1 MCFDVNSKSLAKRY
15 DINAKIKSNKHVCLS
30 FYEIIVESSKIASC
44 AVPGQFCMVSV
55 PNAYL
60 RRPLSIYKTTKTT
73 VSFLYKIVGKGT
85 EIMASLRAGDSVKV
99 LGPLGTGYPLNDKTI
114 IGDPVLVA
122 GGTGIASVHF
132 LASKLKNKGV
142 LFYGART
149 KKELLCLS
157 EFKKLGWKVFVATED
172 GSQGFKGFVTDLM
185 KEKIK
190 KDNIVYTCGP
200 TPMMKKVIETVKDLK
215 LKGYASLEEKMACG
229 IGNCQGCA
237 VKIGGEYKMVCK
249 DGPVFSMDLL

>member
-1 MCFDVNSKSLAKRY
+1 MSKRKNNLTAKRW
-15 DINAKIKSNKHVCLS
+15 DNQLKIKSNKHICLS
-30 FYEIIVESSKIASC
+30 FYELIIEAKNMASV
-44 AVPGQFCMVSV
+44 AIPGQFCMVSV

-85 EIMASLRAGDSVKV
+85 EVLSTLRTGETVKV
-99 LGPLGTGYPLNDKTI
+99 LGPLGTGYPTNEKSAFGEPI
-114 IGDPVLVA
+114 LVA

-132 LASKLKNKGV
+132 LASKLKKKGI
-142 LFYGART
+142 LFYGAKT

-157 EFKKLGWKVFVATED
+157 EFKKIGWKVFVATED
-172 GSQGFKGFVTDLM
+172 GSKGFKGFVTDLL

-200 TPMMKKVIETVKDLK
+200 TPMMKKVISMVKELN

-237 VKIGGEYKMVCK
+237 VKVGDEYKMVCK
-249 DGPVFSMDLL
+249 DGPVFPIELL

>member
-1 MCFDVNSKSLAKRY
+1 MCFDVKSKSLAKRY
-15 DINAKIKSNKHVCLS
+15 DISAKIKSNKHVCLS
-30 FYEIIVESSKIASC
+30 FYEIIVEAPEMAHSSQ
-44 AVPGQFCMVSV
+44 PGQFCMVSV
-55 PNAYL
+55 PNSYL
-60 RRPLSIYKTTKTT
+60 RRPLSIYKSGKNTL
-73 VSFLYKIVGKGT
+73 SFLYKIVGKGT
-85 EIMASLRAGDSVKV
+85 EVLAALKPGDQIKV
-99 LGPLGTGYPLNDKTI
+99 LGPLGMPYPYKNI
-114 IGDPVLVA
+114 NAIPVLVA

-132 LASKLKNKGV
+132 LASKLKSKGV

-237 VKIGGEYKMVCK
+237 VKIGDEYKMVCK

>member
-15 DINAKIKSNKHVCLS
+15 DISARIKSNKHVCLS
-30 FYEIIVESSKIASC
+30 FYEIIVEAPEMARSAQ
-44 AVPGQFCMVSV
+44 PGQFCMVSV
-55 PNAYL
+55 PNSYL
-60 RRPLSIYKTTKTT
+60 RRPLSIYKSGKNTL
-73 VSFLYKIVGKGT
+73 SFLYKIVGKGT
-85 EIMASLRAGDSVKV
+85 EVLASLRPGDYIKV
-99 LGPLGTGYPLNDKTI
+99 LGPLGASYPYKD
-114 IGDPVLVA
+114 IGAIPVLVA

-142 LFYGART
+142 LFYGAKT

-157 EFKKLGWKVFVATED
+157 EFRKLGWKVFVATED

-200 TPMMKKVIETVKDLK
+200 TPMMKKVIETVKDFK

-237 VKIGGEYKMVCK
+237 VKIGDEYKMVCK

>member
-1 MCFDVNSKSLAKRY
+1 MSSKINKRW
-15 DINAKIKSNKHVCLS
+15 DNQVRIKSNKHICLS
-30 FYEIIVESSKIASC
+30 FYELVVEAKNIASV
-44 AVPGQFCMVSV
+44 AMPGQFCMVSV

-60 RRPLSIYKTTKTT
+60 RRPLSIYSTTKTT

-85 EIMASLRAGDSVKV
+85 EVLSTLRSGETVKV
-99 LGPLGTGYPLNDKTI
+99 LGPLGTSYPINEKSAVGEPI
-114 IGDPVLVA
+114 LVA

-132 LASKLKNKGV
+132 LALKLKKKGI
-142 LFYGART
+142 LFYGAGT

-157 EFKKLGWKVFVATED
+157 EFKKLGWKVSVATED
-172 GSQGFKGFVTDLM
+172 GSKGFKGFVTDLL

-200 TPMMKKVIETVKDLK
+200 TPMMKKVISIAKELN
-215 LKGYASLEEKMACG
+215 LSGYASLEEKMACG

-237 VKIGGEYKMVCK
+237 VKVGDEYKMVCK
-249 DGPVFSMDLL
+249 DGPVFPIELL

>member
-99 LGPLGTGYPLNDKTI
+99 LGPLGTGYPLNDKTL

-132 LASKLKNKGV
+132 LALKLKKKGV
-142 LFYGART
+142 LFYGAKT

-157 EFKKLGWKVFVATED
+157 EFKKIGWKIFTATED
-172 GSQGFKGFVTDLM
+172 GSKGFKGFVTDLL

-190 KDNIVYTCGP
+190 KDNIVFTCGP
-200 TPMMKKVIETVKDLK
+200 DPMMKKVILIAKELNLT
-215 LKGYASLEEKMACG
+215 GYASLEEKMACG

>member
-15 DINAKIKSNKHVCLS
+15 DISAKIKSNKHVCLS
-30 FYEIIVESSKIASC
+30 FYEIIVEAPEMAHSAQ
-44 AVPGQFCMVSV
+44 PGQFCMVSV
-55 PNAYL
+55 PNSYL
-60 RRPLSIYKTTKTT
+60 RRPLSIYKSGKNTL
-73 VSFLYKIVGKGT
+73 SFLYKIVGKGT
-85 EIMASLRAGDSVKV
+85 EVLAALKPGDQIKV
-99 LGPLGTGYPLNDKTI
+99 LGPLGMAYPYKN
-114 IGDPVLVA
+114 IGAVPVLVA

-172 GSQGFKGFVTDLM
+172 GTQGFKGFVTDLM

-200 TPMMKKVIETVKDLK
+200 TPMMKKVIETVKALK

-237 VKIGGEYKMVCK
+237 VKIGDEYKMVCK

>member
-15 DINAKIKSNKHVCLS
+15 DISAKIKSNKHVCLS
-30 FYEIIVESSKIASC
+30 FYEIIVEAPEMAHSAQ
-44 AVPGQFCMVSV
+44 PGQFCMVSV
-55 PNAYL
+55 PNSYL
-60 RRPLSIYKTTKTT
+60 RRPLSIYKSGKNTL
-73 VSFLYKIVGKGT
+73 SFLYKIVGKGT
-85 EIMASLRAGDSVKV
+85 EVLAALKPGDQIKV
-99 LGPLGTGYPLNDKTI
+99 LGPLGMAYPYKN
-114 IGDPVLVA
+114 IGAVPVLVA

-172 GSQGFKGFVTDLM
+172 GTQGFKGFVTDLM

-200 TPMMKKVIETVKDLK
+200 TPMMKKVIETVKVLK

-237 VKIGGEYKMVCK
+237 VKIGDEYKMVCK

>member
-1 MCFDVNSKSLAKRY
+1 MCSDESKSKNKRW
-15 DINAKIKSNKHVCLS
+15 DESVKIKSNRHICLS

-99 LGPLGTGYPLNDKTI
+99 LGPLGTGYPLNDKTL

-132 LASKLKNKGV
+132 LALKLKKKGV
-142 LFYGART
+142 LFYGAKT

-157 EFKKLGWKVFVATED
+157 EFKKIGWKIFTATED
-172 GSQGFKGFVTDLM
+172 GSKGFKGFVTDLL

-190 KDNIVYTCGP
+190 KDNIVFTCGP
-200 TPMMKKVIETVKDLK
+200 DPMMKKVILIAKELNLT
-215 LKGYASLEEKMACG
+215 GYASLEEKMACG